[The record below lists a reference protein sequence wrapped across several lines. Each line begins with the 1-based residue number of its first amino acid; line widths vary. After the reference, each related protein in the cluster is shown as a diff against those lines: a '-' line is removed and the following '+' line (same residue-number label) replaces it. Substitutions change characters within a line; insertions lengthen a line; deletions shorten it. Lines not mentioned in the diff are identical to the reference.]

1 MTSIPCPHCGR
12 QISDQSKRCLYC
24 AKPLAT
30 DAVGDDA
37 EKRARM
43 LRAMYEAGVGL
54 PTPEKQ
60 SWFERQRDEPVLVRQ
75 ANVVAGTFHPELT
88 RGRGLHRFLA
98 GLASQQAAGVPVDA
112 AAPGA

>member
-60 SWFERQRDEPVLVRQ
+60 SWVERQRDEPVLVRTVI
-75 ANVVAGTFHPELT
+75 ALLILPMVLVWPPTWWKWVRTLFRP
-88 RGRGLHRFLA
+88 
-98 GLASQQAAGVPVDA
+98 
-112 AAPGA
+112 